1 MLLFLVFSE
10 LNIGTDIFQTESFED
25 EDSKYYPLEEQ
36 YFHEYGRFFGFHVGI
51 GHTTFTH
58 MRRKAYVDIPPTLH
72 LSLRYFFN
80 LHLSCN
86 VGFEYSF
93 HQMMINTPVNGY
105 DDPNDLLGRV
115 STYIPRIFLAIR
127 YAPDV
132 SKYSRI
138 LLFSNPYIT
147 FRGEYVYH
155 KNIFPDRTDLSTEI
169 TYDMGIALGFGIE
182 IPLKKNNT
190 FFNLEFLFH
199 MINFSDQYTIN
210 YRKISTSSYGYD
222 DLQGYTLS
230 LIGSLNICW

>member
-1 MLLFLVFSE
+1 MLFFFILAE

-25 EDSKYYPLEEQ
+25 EDSKYYPLDEQ
-36 YFHEYGRFFGFHVGI
+36 YFHEYGRFFGLQVGI

-58 MRRKAYVDIPPTLH
+58 TRRKAYVDVPPTLH

-80 LHLSCN
+80 LNLSCN

-93 HQMMINTPVNGY
+93 HQMMISTPVYGY
-105 DDPNDLLGRV
+105 NEPAELLGRV
-115 STYIPRIFLAIR
+115 STYIPRVFVGLR

-138 LLFSNPYIT
+138 LLFSNPYTII
-147 FRGEYVYH
+147 RGEYVYH
-155 KNIFPDRTDLSTEI
+155 KNIFPDRPELSVEL
-169 TYDMGIALGFGIE
+169 TYDMGVAIGFGFE
-182 IPLKKNNT
+182 IPLNKKNT

-210 YRKISTSSYGYD
+210 YSKISAGTYGYEN
-222 DLQGYTLS
+222 LFGYTLS
-230 LIGSLNICW
+230 LVGSINICW